1 MPKTH
6 HVIGH
11 KLPWTPYPF
20 HPRVYTLGFGHKFV
34 DWTVGRPDHYGTYCI
49 GLGTGGTGQAIWS
62 DHFLELKAKS
72 RVRQIMTWSH
82 PLRSRSLRLEACI
95 NCCAN
100 GELSDAAVAASARTS

>member
-62 DHFLELKAKS
+62 DHFLEFFFFFFFFFSIK
-72 RVRQIMTWSH
+72 VCTHVQDIQ
-82 PLRSRSLRLEACI
+82 
-95 NCCAN
+95 
-100 GELSDAAVAASARTS
+100 